1 MKNVMKNVALAISI
15 IVMVAMT
22 TCLMTSGMERYGAII
37 GIGVVGVAILAT
49 VITLVIMMVK
59 ERG

>member
-1 MKNVMKNVALAISI
+1 MKNVALYIAIAI
-15 IVMVAMT
+15 IVATV
-22 TCLMTSGMERYGAII
+22 TCLMTPGLEAIGAWI
-37 GIGVVGVAILAT
+37 GISVVGIVILAT